1 MFHSCFGPGDVL
13 DLSGHGTWANTD
25 LCEIIQ
31 DLVDALSPLQII
43 SKGQEERVAALEAV
57 KNTAQKHTDL
67 ENESDRK
74 QLRDDAVA
82 MASHTQEA
90 LAARV
95 LAVKFLL
102 HLQVRLR
109 AESRDGEAD
118 WVAFYECESGHGADP
133 FASKKL
139 IFPRWLHPA
148 VRPSV
153 PRCEARLVTPSARKI
168 TLRLASQR
176 LACSWRRFRSSANS
190 ATVRS
195 ATCNTFSSRDHAE
208 AGCAKAGTA
217 QFSHGQ
223 ELSLHSLVPWRSFVV
238 SSGVK

>member
-1 MFHSCFGPGDVL
+1 MSFLTPRGSMTRSTFYDEEHTVL
-13 DLSGHGTWANTD
+13 D
-25 LCEIIQ
+25 
-31 DLVDALSPLQII
+31 
-43 SKGQEERVAALEAV
+43 
-57 KNTAQKHTDL
+57 
-67 ENESDRK
+67 NESDRK

-95 LAVKFLL
+95 LAVKSLL

-118 WVAFYECESGHGADP
+118 WVAFYRCECGHGADP
-133 FASKKL
+133 FVSKKL
-139 IFPRWLHPA
+139 IFTRWLHPA
-148 VRPSV
+148 VRSSV
-153 PRCEARLVTPSARKI
+153 PRCEARLVTPSACKI

-195 ATCNTFSSRDHAE
+195 ATCNNFSSQDHVE
-208 AGCAKAGTA
+208 AGCAKTGTA

-223 ELSLHSLVPWRSFVV
+223 DWRPRDACLRVPRRKHHHCWRQAFLFRGSVAPAKSHLPV
-238 SSGVK
+238 